1 MSRMRV
7 HFLLLF
13 CLLFG
18 IFMLN
23 INAVNAVS
31 QTISVGA
38 GQEEVRNID
47 LKVDAEVSGRL
58 SVIGDSSDDINFY
71 VTDPEGNFI
80 VQHGKV
86 SVKDFR
92 FTASKE
98 GTHKLHFDNSFSTEA
113 KTVTFNYEV
122 RYYIFGIPQED
133 FLVFVVMIVAVIG
146 LVLFVALSRPQ
157 I

>member
-1 MSRMRV
+1 MRV

-38 GQEEVRNID
+38 GEEEVRNID
-47 LKVDAEVSGRL
+47 LKVDAEVSGRI

-71 VTDPEGNFI
+71 VTDPDGNVI

-98 GTHKLHFDNSFSTEA
+98 GTHKLHFDNSFSTER
-113 KTVTFNYEV
+113 K
-122 RYYIFGIPQED
+122 Q
-133 FLVFVVMIVAVIG
+133 
-146 LVLFVALSRPQ
+146 
-157 I
+157 